1 MTAITITE
9 QQLYLAL
16 WTFLKDLALPGLAS
30 DGTSVVQGQDNRVSQ
45 LTGNYIVMQSLYMPI
60 LSTNKTRWTPGS
72 ANPGIEGNARSQ
84 EWVCQLDVYGENASD
99 IAAIISLVTKTPY
112 AADRFATYGVDME
125 PLYATEPR
133 QTTMINGEQQYESRY
148 TLEFHAQYNP
158 VVTTPL
164 DFATQLRIGLAEVDT
179 KFPPES

>member
-1 MTAITITE
+1 MASISITE

-16 WTFLKDLALPGLAS
+16 WTFIKDLALTGLPT
-30 DGTSVVQGQDNRVSQ
+30 DGTGTVQGQDNRVAQ
-45 LTGNYIVMQSLYMPI
+45 LTGDYVVMQSLFMPI

-72 ANPGIEGNARSQ
+72 ANPGAEGNGRSQ
-84 EWVCQLDVYGENASD
+84 EWVCQLDVYGPNAAD
-99 IAAIISLVTKTPY
+99 NAAVLSLVTKTPY
-112 AADRFATYGVDME
+112 AAARFATYGIDME
-125 PLYATEPR
+125 PLYATEAR
-133 QTTMINGEQQYESRY
+133 QTTMINGEQQYEQRY

-164 DFATQLRIGLAEVDT
+164 DFAAQLRIGLAEVDT